1 MSRRSSGATGSSGSG
16 APISTNT
23 RKQSR
28 SSMATKRP
36 TKSRSGQ
43 PAPGNPADR
52 SRQLRETL
60 NWACH
65 EYYVLDRPTMPD
77 VEYDRLFRELQ
88 QIESEHPQFRTA
100 DSPTQRIG
108 AEVQSALAKHE
119 HLRPMLSLANAF
131 NDEE

>member
-1 MSRRSSGATGSSGSG
+1 
-16 APISTNT
+16 
-23 RKQSR
+23 
-28 SSMATKRP
+28 MATKRP

-43 PAPGNPADR
+43 PADGNPADR

-108 AEVQSALAKHE
+108 AEVAVH
-119 HLRPMLSLANAF
+119 
-131 NDEE
+131 DEIRVRIRCRAPHPILQECE